1 MDLLTAKT
9 NQSYV
14 ITNFQIEDKHLQRRL
29 NEFGIITGKTIK
41 VLKFSPRKKT
51 LLISL
56 LGTAFALK
64 SEIAKQIL
72 VDYE

>member
-1 MDLLTAKT
+1 MDLLTANI
-9 NQSYV
+9 NQPYI
-14 ITNFQIEDKHLQRRL
+14 ITNFQIEDKHLEKRL
-29 NEFGIITGKTIK
+29 NEFGIIKGKTIR

-51 LLISL
+51 LLVSL

-72 VDYE
+72 VEL